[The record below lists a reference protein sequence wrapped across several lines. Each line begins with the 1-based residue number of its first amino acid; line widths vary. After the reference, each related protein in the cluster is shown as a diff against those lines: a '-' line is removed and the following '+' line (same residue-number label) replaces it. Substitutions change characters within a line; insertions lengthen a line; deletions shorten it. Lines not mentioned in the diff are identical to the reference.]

1 MTDALTDILKS
12 VHMEG
17 SVFSRASLDAPWG
30 VESGDMPTGIFHAVV
45 RGHAWV
51 RLEDAEEST
60 ELVQGDIVLLPFG
73 DNHLITDMPTRPT
86 RPIVDLTT
94 TDAQGMGHLV
104 VNGGGEHTSLVCGAV
119 QFDHAI
125 AHPVFS
131 LLPRL
136 IHVRDPDGSMLKV
149 VETLVHL
156 IADEVDQAK
165 PGAETVVARLTDAL
179 VVYMLRNYID
189 QSSPGES
196 GWIGSLRD
204 PGIREALGLI
214 HRNPER
220 NWTARELAHASGMSR
235 SVFFER
241 FRRLVGETPN
251 EYLTKWRVHV
261 ACRLLREQGHTV
273 ASAAHHV
280 GYSTESAFS
289 NAFVRLMD
297 IRPGAYRKNARLSGN
312 SPPSSHDYASAGT
325 QSR

>member
-1 MTDALTDILKS
+1 MADALTDILKS

-17 SVFSRASLDAPWG
+17 SVFSRASLDAPFG
-30 VESGDMPTGIFHAVV
+30 VESGDMATGIFHAVV
-45 RGHAWV
+45 RGRAWV
-51 RLEDAEEST
+51 RLEEAEDLT
-60 ELVQGDIVLLPFG
+60 ELAEGDIVLLPFG
-73 DNHLITDMPTRPT
+73 DNHLITDTPTRPT
-86 RPIVDLTT
+86 RPIADLTT
-94 TDAQGMGHLV
+94 TDERGMGHLV

-119 QFDHAI
+119 RFDHAI

-136 IHVRDPDGSMLKV
+136 IHVRNPDGSMLKV
-149 VETLVHL
+149 VQTLVRL
-156 IADEVDQAK
+156 IADEVDQGK
-165 PGAETVVARLTDAL
+165 PGSETVVARLTDAL

-214 HRNPER
+214 HRNPEK
-220 NWTARELAHASGMSR
+220 NWTARELANASGMSR
-235 SVFFER
+235 SVFFEK

-251 EYLTKWRVHV
+251 EYLTKWRIHV
-261 ACRLLREQGHTV
+261 ACRLMRDQGHTV

-297 IRPGAYRKNARLSGN
+297 IRPGAYRKNARLEGN
-312 SPPSSHDYASAGT
+312 SAPNSQELSSAGT
-325 QSR
+325 LSR